1 MRSHCIR
8 GAICL
13 VTLTMAGLLAACT
26 RVQTTVDPVDL
37 HGALAVEGNRIVNRD
52 SLPVSLAGPSL
63 FWGNKGWRADGFY
76 HRHSLAYAKKDW
88 GASIVRLAM
97 GVDEKGGLLHD
108 YEGRMQ
114 KVHEVVSAAIDLG
127 IYVIIDWHSHHA
139 EDHLQEAV
147 AFFSLMAQTYGEHD
161 NVIYEIYNE
170 PLRDVSWS
178 NVIKPYALSVIAAIR
193 EHDPDNLIVVGTPT
207 WAQDVDEAADDPI
220 TEYSNIVYTL
230 HFYAGTHGQELR
242 DKAQYA
248 LDKGIPLMVTE
259 WGTVDADGNGAV
271 DYAETLRWLHFMKDN
286 HLSHCNWSF
295 HNKEEGASAF
305 KPGTGFSGPWTDKD
319 LTASGRFVKS
329 IIRNWPNID
338 AVETH

>member
-1 MRSHCIR
+1 MRSHCVR

-13 VTLTMAGLLAACT
+13 LTLTMAGLLAACT
-26 RVQTTVDPVDL
+26 RIQTTVDPVDL

-76 HRHSLAYAKKDW
+76 HRQSLAYAKDDW
-88 GASIVRLAM
+88 GASIVRIAM
-97 GVDEKGGLLHD
+97 GVDEKGGLLDD
-108 YEGRMQ
+108 YEGRLQ
-114 KVHEVVSAAIDLG
+114 KVHEVVNAAIDLG

-147 AFFSLMAQTYGEHD
+147 AFFSLMAQTYGAHD

-178 NVIKPYALSVIAAIR
+178 TVIKPYALSVIAAIR

-207 WAQDVDEAADDPI
+207 WAQDVDDAADDPI

-248 LDKGIPLMVTE
+248 LNKGIPLMVTE

-271 DYAETLRWLHFMKDN
+271 DYAETLRWLRFMKDN